1 MEKLIITAALCGS
14 QVTKEQNENLPVTP
28 VEIAEDAYRCYNAGA
43 SIVHIHARDPVKEK
57 TDLEVYGECVER
69 IREKCNVIVQVST
82 GGRDRFGNQ
91 RTDEERVNLIDVKPK
106 PDMISVNT
114 GTFLFHAKHR
124 PKGASKGWF
133 LHMNTPALIEKL
145 VIAAREKNIRPEF
158 EVFNLGGIFDLN
170 RLIEKGIL
178 DEEEKIS
185 LSLIMGVAGTQPCD
199 VKNLVFLVEN
209 NNLNCHWTIMAVAR
223 AEFPMV
229 TAGIIMGAGGARV
242 GLEDNI
248 YLSKGVKASN
258 AQLVEKIIRIARD
271 VNREISTVEEAR
283 QMLKL

>member
-1 MEKLIITAALCGS
+1 
-14 QVTKEQNENLPVTP
+14 
-28 VEIAEDAYRCYNAGA
+28 
-43 SIVHIHARDPVKEK
+43 
-57 TDLEVYGECVER
+57 
-69 IREKCNVIVQVST
+69 
-82 GGRDRFGNQ
+82 
-91 RTDEERVNLIDVKPK
+91 
-106 PDMISVNT
+106 
-114 GTFLFHAKHR
+114 
-124 PKGASKGWF
+124 
-133 LHMNTPALIEKL
+133 MNTPAAIETL
-145 VIAAREKNIRPEF
+145 VIGARERSIIPEF

-170 RLIEKGIL
+170 RLFEKDIL
-178 DEEEKIS
+178 DKGEKIS

-271 VNREISTVEEAR
+271 VNREISTVEETR
-283 QMLKL
+283 DMFKI

>member
-43 SIVHIHARDPVKEK
+43 AIVHIHARDPVKEK
-57 TDLEVYGECVER
+57 SDFEVYSECVER
-69 IREKCNVIVQVST
+69 IREKCNVIVQIST
-82 GGRDRFGNQ
+82 GGRDRFGGQ
-91 RTDEERVNLIDVKPK
+91 RTDEDRIKFVDVQPK
-106 PDMISVNT
+106 PDMISLNT
-114 GTFLFHAKHR
+114 GTFIFYAKHR

-133 LHMNTPALIEKL
+133 LHMNTPEIMEKL
-145 VIAAREKNIRPEF
+145 AIAAKERNIRPEF
-158 EVFNLGGIFDLN
+158 EVFNLAGIFDLN
-170 RLIEKGIL
+170 NLIEKGIL
-178 DEEEKIS
+178 VKEEKIS

-199 VKNLVFLVEN
+199 VKNLVFLVDN
-209 NNLNCHWTIMAVAR
+209 NHLNCHWTIMAVAR
-223 AEFPMV
+223 AQFPMV
-229 TAGIIMGAGGARV
+229 TAGMIMGSGGARV